1 MVFSQNHGRNGI
13 HECTPYGETPSGT
26 DCASHWALGKPTAKT
41 TAHEIAAIA
50 RIRFLLLCWKVSTFF
65 LVGQHT
71 SEALYPIVGTAF
83 GRFGVLGARRCPFPD
98 TKHTSIRP

>member
-50 RIRFLLLCWKVSTFF
+50 RIRGCARSLAQMWSGPSSGAVS
-65 LVGQHT
+65 V
-71 SEALYPIVGTAF
+71 
-83 GRFGVLGARRCPFPD
+83 R
-98 TKHTSIRP
+98 